1 MMFKLVMTIIF
12 LSGAPSSGGVV
23 ERELSY
29 GPWNHEQCENR
40 VHHYVEMYESL
51 PGFAVLEAD
60 CEPIDTGKE

>member
-1 MMFKLVMTIIF
+1 MMFKLVMTI
-12 LSGAPSSGGVV
+12 VV